1 VRRGR
6 GVAPAA
12 VPDTQRL
19 RAWSGSAELLLVV
32 VVVLWSLNF
41 PLLKYALSAGFDP
54 LAFTA
59 LRWVFAALALTA
71 TTLVLERTVRVHRR
85 HVLRIAVIIGG
96 SFALNQLA
104 FVYAM
109 TSAPATTV
117 AVLFGLFPVFVALIG
132 HVSGRRLR
140 RRQWIAVGL
149 SCLGAALVAVGAGG
163 SSSTDV
169 FAIALGLGNAFL
181 FALFVALVSPVLR
194 MYSPLR
200 VNAVLALVCAAL
212 LSLVA
217 LHSLI
222 SGSWTPQELAAWL
235 ALAYMVVSIV
245 LGNVMWLRAVDA
257 VGPSKASVYANLQPF
272 AGAALAFVLLSEHVT
287 LVQLLGGAV
296 IFGSMMLAQSK
307 AASDR
312 AGPPVTS

>member
-1 VRRGR
+1 
-6 GVAPAA
+6 VA
-12 VPDTQRL
+12 DTLRL
-19 RAWSGSAELLLVV
+19 RARTGSAELRLLV

-41 PLLKYALSAGFDP
+41 PLLKYALSVGFDP

-59 LRWVFAALALTA
+59 LRWAFAALALTA

-85 HVLRIAVIIGG
+85 HVLRLAVIVGG

-140 RRQWIAVGL
+140 KRQWIAVAL
-149 SCLGAALVAVGAGG
+149 SCLGAALVALGARG
-163 SSSTDV
+163 SSGTDV
-169 FAIALGLGNAFL
+169 FAIALGLVNAFL
-181 FALFVALVSPVLR
+181 FAVFVALVSPVLR
-194 MYSPLR
+194 TYSALR

-212 LSLVA
+212 LSLAA
-217 LHSLI
+217 LYSLT
-222 SGSWTPQELAAWL
+222 SGSWTPQEVAAWF

-257 VGPSKASVYANLQPF
+257 VGPSKASIYANLQPF
-272 AGAALAFVLLSEHVT
+272 VGAALAFALLSEQVT
-287 LVQLLGGAV
+287 LVQIVGGAV

-307 AASDR
+307 AASER
-312 AGPPVTS
+312 VGPPVAS